1 MGLDAWAYVA
11 PRPNYKREYEAT
23 GSWDPDLKQLVNP
36 NMSRPKEIA
45 YWRNHSNLHQWMMKL
60 YLEKGGTGDFNDDEL
75 ELLWDD
81 IKRLESDIKEGK
93 LRNNWRSGLAF
104 GMNFGAFGS
113 PQDDK
118 YSEYDVEFCINAKA
132 ELFLGLRIFYN
143 SSW

>member
-1 MGLDAWAYVA
+1 MGLDAWVYVA
-11 PRPNYKREYEAT
+11 PRPDYKREYEAT
-23 GSWDPDLKQLVNP
+23 VSWDPDLKKLVNP
-36 NMSRPKEIA
+36 NMSRPREIA
-45 YWRNHSNLHQWMMKL
+45 YWRNHSNLHQWMMRL

-75 ELLWDD
+75 ELFWDD
-81 IKRLESDIKEGK
+81 IKRLESDLKEGK
-93 LRNNWRSGLAF
+93 LRDNWRSGLAF